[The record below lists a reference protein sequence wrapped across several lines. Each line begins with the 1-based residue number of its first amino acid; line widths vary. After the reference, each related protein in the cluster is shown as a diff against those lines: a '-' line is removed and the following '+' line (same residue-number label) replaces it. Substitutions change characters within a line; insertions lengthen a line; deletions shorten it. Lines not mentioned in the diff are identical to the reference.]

1 MHVETFLEDLVEAH
15 VEDLLDVEKSEPG
28 ELLEQSGLN
37 FPSSRTLQEV
47 FPSTSWDLHS
57 TFELLTPGN
66 VDTLQLPFFVFVK
79 SKVFS

>member
-1 MHVETFLEDLVEAH
+1 MYVKRFFEDLVEAD
-15 VEDLLDVEKSEPG
+15 VEDLLQVEKSEPG

-47 FPSTSWDLHS
+47 FPRTSWDLHP

-66 VDTLQLPFFVFVK
+66 ANALQLPFFVFVK

>member
-1 MHVETFLEDLVEAH
+1 MHVETFLEDLVEAN
-15 VEDLLDVEKSEPG
+15 VEDLLEVEKSEPG

-47 FPSTSWDLHS
+47 FPRTSWDLHS
-57 TFELLTPGN
+57 TFELLSSGN
-66 VDTLQLPFFVFVK
+66 ANALQLPFFVFVK

>member
-1 MHVETFLEDLVEAH
+1 MYVQRFLEDLVEAN

-37 FPSSRTLQEV
+37 FPSSHTLQEV
-47 FPSTSWDLHS
+47 FPRTSWDLHP
-57 TFELLTPGN
+57 TFKLLTPGN
-66 VDTLQLPFFVFVK
+66 ANALQLPFFVFVK